1 MDSPITPSPHQ
12 QKLRN
17 PRATQF
23 FCDIIKC
30 DSPLIIQSSVAEDG
44 VTEVEGQVEVVAGGE
59 VVLRG
64 GE

>member
-23 FCDIIKC
+23 FCDIK
-30 DSPLIIQSSVAEDG
+30 SNSFLIIQSSVAEDG